1 MATATVPYVPPADG
15 SDLVTLTEAVALLE
29 QTGLGVPKKTLA
41 HWVRE
46 NGISGERLPR
56 ERALRYPF
64 SELLELHRDKV
75 AGRIQ

>member
-1 MATATVPYVPPADG
+1 MATATDPYTPPVGG
-15 SDLVTLTEAVALLE
+15 SDLVTLTEATALLE
-29 QTGLGVPKKTLA
+29 QTGMGVAKKTLA

-46 NGISGERLPR
+46 NGISGARLPR

-75 AGRIQ
+75 AGRPQ